1 MLAWPLQGHCKAAAR
16 SVVYELNRGRFMLN
30 GLNHLFI
37 SHGSDGSMY
46 HMGNLV
52 ITKIFFGIV
61 KENKWSF
68 CELIILKVFHDLF
81 CKITK
86 KNNFNVNKFQE
97 QLIPFET
104 ILVHNWLYVFYFG
117 NPWNVFIFSNQM
129 YSDIDFF
136 VYFRYIL

>member
-86 KNNFNVNKFQE
+86 KITLTWINFKNSSFHLKLFLCIIDYMCSILEILGMCLYFQIKCT
-97 QLIPFET
+97 LT
-104 ILVHNWLYVFYFG
+104 
-117 NPWNVFIFSNQM
+117 
-129 YSDIDFF
+129 
-136 VYFRYIL
+136 